1 MKTVRELMHTP
12 VISVGP
18 NDSLRHVVHLMNE
31 HHIRHVPVVEN
42 GQLVG
47 IVTDRDVRLH
57 CIFLEDRYESA
68 DSFNEALDAPADGVM
83 TRDVCV
89 LRPDHTID
97 DAAALMISEKFGG
110 APVVE
115 GDSKLVG
122 IVTYIDLLSE
132 LRRLAHQNE
141 NHNHHR

>member
-1 MKTVRELMHTP
+1 MKTVRELMHSP
-12 VISVGP
+12 VITVGP
-18 NDSLRHVVHLMNE
+18 NDSLRKVVHLMNE
-31 HHIRHVPVVEN
+31 HHIRHVPVVE
-42 GQLVG
+42 GDQLVG

-68 DSFNEALDAPADGVM
+68 DSFNSALDAPADGVM

-89 LRPDHTID
+89 LRPEQTID

-115 GDSKLVG
+115 GEARLVG
-122 IVTYIDLLSE
+122 IVTYIDLLAE
-132 LRRLAHQNE
+132 LRRMNSQ
-141 NHNHHR
+141 NHNHHRH